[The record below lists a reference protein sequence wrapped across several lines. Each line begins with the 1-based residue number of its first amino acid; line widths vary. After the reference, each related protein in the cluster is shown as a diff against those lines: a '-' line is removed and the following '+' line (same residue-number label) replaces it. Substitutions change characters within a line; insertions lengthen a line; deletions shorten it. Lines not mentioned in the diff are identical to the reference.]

1 MNRKV
6 IEPID
11 TATVHQ
17 LEETCYRVRHKL
29 LTLVYNI
36 GLGHLGGEL
45 SMVEVAVAM
54 YYRYLNFNVLDPH
67 NPERDR
73 FILSKGHCSET
84 LYSIFSDLGAYSLEY
99 MIENF
104 ECLDKSKFGM
114 HTNRKYC
121 PQIEVSAGSLGHG
134 LPISVGMALAGRKQK
149 ADWSVNVLTGD
160 GELEEGSNWE
170 ALMAAGHYQLGNLR
184 LFVDRNM
191 LQMTGPTATVMNIDP
206 LDKKLEA
213 FGWDVRVIEDGNDML
228 QVCQALDAI
237 PAPDSQTRR
246 KPIAVI
252 ACTEKGHDVDFM
264 AGNVKWHGGGIAKAQ
279 YEEAIASLE
288 KNWKERQSKWQ

>member
-1 MNRKV
+1 MNPK
-6 IEPID
+6 PID
-11 TATVHQ
+11 IATVHE
-17 LEETCYRVRHKL
+17 LEEKCYKIRHDI

-54 YYRYLNFNVLDPH
+54 YYRYMNFNVLDPH

-84 LYSIFSDLGAYSLEY
+84 LYTIFSDLGAYSMDY

-149 ADWSVNVLTGD
+149 KNWRVTVMTGD

-170 ALMAAGHYQLGNLR
+170 AIMSAGHYQLGNLM
-184 LFVDRNM
+184 LIVDKNS
-191 LQMTGPTATVMNIDP
+191 LQMTGPTKTVMNIDP

-213 FGWDVRVIEDGNDML
+213 FGWDVRIIEDGNDMM
-228 QVCQALDAI
+228 QVCKVLDEV
-237 PAPDSQTRR
+237 PAADSQTRR
-246 KPIAVI
+246 KPIAI
-252 ACTEKGHDVDFM
+252 ISKSEKGHDVDFM
-264 AGNVKWHGGGIAKAQ
+264 AGNVKWHGGGIAKEQ
-279 YEEAIASLE
+279 YDEAIASLE
-288 KNWKERQSKWQ
+288 KNWKERKSKWQ

>member
-149 ADWSVNVLTGD
+149 ADWGVNVLTGD

-170 ALMAAGHYQLGNLR
+170 ALMSAGHYQLGNLR

-213 FGWDVRVIEDGNDML
+213 FGWDVRVIEDGNDMM
-228 QVCQALDAI
+228 QVCKVLDGI

-252 ACTEKGHDVDFM
+252 ACTEKGHDVGFM

>member
-1 MNRKV
+1 MNFDELRSV
-6 IEPID
+6 CTQMRRDIVNM
-11 TATVHQ
+11 TA
-17 LEETCYRVRHKL
+17 
-29 LTLVYNI
+29 NA
-36 GLGHLGGEL
+36 GSGHPGGSLSSVEL
-45 SMVEVAVAM
+45 MASVFCDRM
-54 YYRYLNFNVLDPH
+54 NCDPKDPH
-67 NPERDR
+67 NPDRDR

-84 LYSIFSDLGAYSLEY
+84 LYSIFSNLGAYSLEY
-99 MIENF
+99 MVENF

-149 ADWSVNVLTGD
+149 ANWRVTVFTGD

-170 ALMAAGHYQLGNLR
+170 AIMSAGHFQLGNLV
-184 LFVDRNM
+184 LMVDKNS
-191 LQMTGPTATVMNIDP
+191 LQMTGPTKNVMNIDP

-213 FGWDVRVIEDGNDML
+213 FGWDVRVVEDGNDML
-228 QVCQALDAI
+228 QVCQCLDSL
-237 PAPDSQTRR
+237 PASDSQTRR
-246 KPIAVI
+246 KPIAI
-252 ACTEKGHDVDFM
+252 ILNTEKGHDVDFM

-279 YEEAIASLE
+279 YDEAIASLE